1 MKLFIIS
8 DNTDAI
14 IGMRL
19 AGIEGVRATDS
30 EAAERAFEKA
40 LANEEI
46 GVLLITPG
54 VEALCPA
61 RVRELK
67 RGIRPLVVTVPDSDG
82 NAAGDSVTDYIR
94 EAIGIQM

>member
-1 MKLFIIS
+1 MKLFLIS
-8 DNTDAI
+8 DNTDAM

-19 AGIEGVRATDS
+19 AGIEGVRATDPES
-30 EAAERAFEKA
+30 AERAFAQA

-54 VEALCPA
+54 VETLCPA

-67 RGIRPLVVTVPDSDG
+67 RGIRPLVVTIPDSDG